1 MFDGTQV
8 DMDRESDPTIE
19 ITVLNGFRLIEY
31 GTFLDVEEGQDRQ
44 ERERPSV
51 PVALPPIVPLVP
63 LVPLVPFAPLERHEV
78 RPVDSTH
85 AALAEPETSA
95 VPYRDA
101 CRRVLAPFPV
111 VRSSFAIQRIREM
124 LCALAFAAWRGP
136 GVAVVRTTSS
146 AVLTVLLW
154 LGAVRRRLAVASSS
168 RDSFPGLRLH
178 ARLARITRHAGRF
191 MLRGRA

>member
-31 GTFLDVEEGQDRQ
+31 GTFLDVEEGPNRQ

-51 PVALPPIVPLVP
+51 PMALPPTVPLVP
-63 LVPLVPFAPLERHEV
+63 LERHEA

-85 AALAEPETSA
+85 AVRAEPETSA
-95 VPYRDA
+95 VSYRDA

-111 VRSSFAIQRIREM
+111 VRSSFAIRRIRET
-124 LCALAFAAWRGP
+124 LRALAFAAWRGP

-154 LGAVRRRLAVASSS
+154 LGAMRRRWAFAASS

-178 ARLARITRHAGRF
+178 ARLARITRHAGRVT
-191 MLRGRA
+191 LRGRA